1 MDFSIFNNQEKLP
14 QQMIDILAS
23 MPVDYLKQE
32 TFIKTHK
39 GGPTPWE
46 GGGVLLPLA
55 YQLEIR
61 NNRDPGE
68 FVLLLNKRSKR
79 LPQGGDLCAPGGRD
93 HPLIDSITQKILN
106 LEILP
111 RLHGPAL
118 GLAKGRGKEAYEL
131 ILYYLANAL
140 RESWEEI
147 HLSPFNVEFLG
158 PLPTYKLQSRRW
170 IIFPL
175 VGKVREKWGYQ
186 LSPEVEKIVPIPL
199 PTFYNPQ
206 NYALYALEIP
216 QEMVAKGIANPW
228 VFPCLIQEEGG
239 EEEILWGATF
249 NIIRMFLKNVFP
261 FPLPSPDGKRVIRR
275 TLLPHYLSGDQIS

>member
-1 MDFSIFNNQEKLP
+1 MDFSIFSDPEKLP
-14 QQMIDILAS
+14 QQVIDSLAS
-23 MPVDYLKQE
+23 KPIDYLEQGSFME
-32 TFIKTHK
+32 RHK

-61 NNRDPGE
+61 NNESPGE
-68 FVLLLNKRSKR
+68 FVFLLNKRSKQ
-79 LPQGGDLCAPGGRD
+79 LPQGGDLCAPGGGD
-93 HPLIDSITQKILN
+93 HPLMDSITQKILD
-106 LEILP
+106 LGILP
-111 RLHGPAL
+111 RLHSPAL
-118 GLAKGRGKEAYEL
+118 ALAKGRGKEAHEM

-158 PLPTYKLQSRRW
+158 PLSTYRLQSRQW

-175 VGKVREKWGYQ
+175 VGKVREKWVYQ
-186 LSPEVEKIVPIPL
+186 LSPEVEKIVRIPL
-199 PTFYNPQ
+199 TNFYNPQ

-228 VFPCLIQEEGG
+228 VFPCLVQEEGG

-261 FPLPSPDGKRVIRR
+261 FPLPSPDGQRVIRR
-275 TLLPHYLSGDQIS
+275 PLLPHYLSGDQIS